1 LMFIGF
7 GIYGGMMN
15 GEASRADF
23 FYVLI
28 FRSLGISFM
37 QLPLINQA
45 VAGVSPRDY
54 PAAIAINNMIRQL
67 GGAFGVAI
75 ANNYVST
82 HYAQHRADLIAN
94 VYASNPTVTER
105 LANITNGIIAKTGDP
120 ITASQQALA
129 SLNFAVD
136 KQAYLLSYLDT
147 FRMISYFFIAVF
159 PLIFLLKTKKTP
171 VPPTEEAKKAMMEA
185 H

>member
-1 LMFIGF
+1 
-7 GIYGGMMN
+7 MMN

-105 LANITNGIIAKTGDP
+105 LANITNSIIAKTGDP
-120 ITASQQALA
+120 ISASQQALA

-171 VPPTEEAKKAMMEA
+171 TPPTEEAKKALLEA